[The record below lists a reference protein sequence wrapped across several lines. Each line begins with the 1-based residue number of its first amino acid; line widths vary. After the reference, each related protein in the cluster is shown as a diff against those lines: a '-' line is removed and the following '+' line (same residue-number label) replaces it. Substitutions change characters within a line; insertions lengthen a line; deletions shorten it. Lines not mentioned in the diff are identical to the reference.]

1 MITKAVFFSHIVND
15 TLKHEGGYANHP
27 ADKGGE
33 TYRGI
38 TRKHNSEWEGW
49 RYIDEV
55 KRTGKGLDGLWDWA
69 KEKVSSAKSSVT
81 SAYDSVFSSNKEK
94 YTIPTNTLFPDLE
107 NSAKDLYY
115 NKYFVA
121 NQFDR
126 ISNIEIAKI
135 LFDYAVHGG
144 YTHIGL
150 QRLINKH
157 FPGNG
162 KNGGNVA
169 EDNKIGSETIG
180 AVNAIGAALKPYL
193 LQWRQ
198 GHLQQIVERDPTQKV
213 FEEGWKKRLASFGPV
228 EFATKNKTYIFI
240 GLGVVVVAIVAYI
253 YFTKSKQPKASNQQ
267 PSVEPNLQ
275 KEEQVNV

>member
-1 MITKAVFFSHIVND
+1 VITKAIFFSHILND
-15 TLKHEGGYANHP
+15 TLKHEGGYANHS

-38 TRKHNSEWEGW
+38 TRKNNPNWQGW
-49 RYIDEV
+49 KYIDEV
-55 KRTGKGLDGLWDWA
+55 KRTGKGLNGLLDWA
-69 KEKVSSAKSSVT
+69 KEKVSSAKGSVT
-81 SAYDSVFSSNKEK
+81 SAYDSVFPSSKEK

-107 NSAKDLYY
+107 NSVKELYY

-126 ISNIEIAKI
+126 ISNVEIAKI
-135 LFDYAVHGG
+135 LFDFAVHGG
-144 YTHIGL
+144 YSHIGL
-150 QRLINKH
+150 QRLINRH

-169 EDNKIGSETIG
+169 EDNIIGSETIN
-180 AVNAIGAALKPYL
+180 AVNSIGDALKPYL
-193 LQWRQ
+193 LQWRK

-213 FEEGWKKRLASFGPV
+213 FEEGWNKRLASFGPI

-253 YFTKSKQPKASNQQ
+253 YFTKSQKPTAKSQQPKANNEG
-267 PSVEPNLQ
+267 PA
-275 KEEQVNV
+275 NV

>member
-1 MITKAVFFSHIVND
+1 MITKEIFFSHIAGD

-38 TRKHNSEWEGW
+38 TRKHNPEWSGW
-49 RYIDEV
+49 KYIDEV
-55 KRTGKGLDGLWDWA
+55 KRTGKGLSGWFDDL
-69 KEKVSSAKSSVT
+69 KEYGVSKYNAAKS
-81 SAYDSVFSSNKEK
+81 YFSSSEAK
-94 YTIPTNTLFPDLE
+94 YTIPNNTLFPELE
-107 NSAKDLYY
+107 NSAKELYY

-126 ISNIEIAKI
+126 LKNVEIAKI
-135 LFDYAVHGG
+135 LFDFAVHGG
-144 YTHIGL
+144 YSHIGL

-169 EDNKIGSETIG
+169 EDNKIGPETIG
-180 AVNAIGAALKPYL
+180 AVNAIGIALKPYL

-198 GHLQQIVERDPTQKV
+198 GHLQQVVERDPTQNV
-213 FEEGWKKRLASFGPV
+213 FEEGWKKRLASFGPI
-228 EFATKNKTYIFI
+228 EFATKNKTYIYI
-240 GLGVVVVAIVAYI
+240 GLGVVVVAIIAYI
-253 YFTKSKQPKASNQQ
+253 YLTKSKRPKASSQQ
-267 PSVEPNLQ
+267 PSAEPKLQ
-275 KEEQVNV
+275 NEE